1 MTDELHLLGCMVLDP
16 GIWYESKINPRHFI
30 TKEGKA
36 VYDALVTVFTNG
48 QTPTIFLLNDY
59 VQGIPITTV
68 AELTDIPTSVNWRYY
83 EGRVI
88 ENALRHRLS
97 VLSAEIKEALR
108 DDTPG
113 EVIGMI
119 DLRLQEM
126 LLSGSGRKIIASRE
140 MVSPFIEDLMK
151 RMKDGGKY
159 PGVLTGIRKLDEYT
173 KGFQKARLYYVGA
186 RPSQG
191 KSALMLNFVCSAA
204 ITGGHKVGVISLE
217 SDNDELFLRLVAS
230 QSNIDSQNLM
240 TGLIGTHSQIS
251 KIEDACQ
258 RIGDSG
264 IWFYDEPNMDLTK
277 VVSVARRMVETFG
290 CEVIYVDYLQLIS
303 YGSESSP
310 MRDRVAHI
318 SKSLKELAR
327 NLNVPV
333 VCLAQLRRD
342 ADNRKPA
349 MGDFAESSQVEK
361 DADVAIL
368 IWHRQK
374 ENEDETSYLVVE
386 KNRDGATGAVP
397 VKFIRP
403 VVRFGEV
410 ERE

>member
-16 GIWYESKINPRHFI
+16 GIWYQSKINSRHFI
-30 TKEGKA
+30 TREGKA
-36 VYDALVTVFTNG
+36 IYDALVTVYTKG
-48 QTPTIFLLNDY
+48 ETPTILLLNDY
-59 VQGIPITTV
+59 VQGVPTSTI
-68 AELTDIPTSVNWRYY
+68 AELTDIPTSANWRYY

-97 VLSAEIKEALR
+97 ILSAEIKEALR
-108 DDTPG
+108 EEEPG

-119 DLRLQEM
+119 DLRIQEM
-126 LLSGSGRKIIASRE
+126 LLSGSGRKITASSE
-140 MVSPFIEDLMK
+140 MVTPFIDELMR
-151 RMKDGGKY
+151 RMKDGGKI
-159 PGVLTGIRKLDEYT
+159 PGVTTGLRKLDDYT
-173 KGFQKARLYYVGA
+173 KGLQKSRLYYVGA

-191 KSALMLNFVCSAA
+191 KSALMLNFVRSAA
-204 ITGGHKVGVISLE
+204 IAEGRKVGVISLE
-217 SDNDELFLRLVAS
+217 SDNNELFLRMVSS
-230 QSNIDSQNLM
+230 QSNVNSESLM
-240 TGLIGTHSQIS
+240 TGMVGTHSQIS
-251 KIEDACQ
+251 KIEDACRQ
-258 RIGDSG
+258 IGDSG
-264 IWFYDEPNMDLTK
+264 IWFYDEPNMELTK

-303 YGSESSP
+303 HGSESTP
-310 MRDRVAHI
+310 MRDRVAHV

-374 ENEDETSYLVVE
+374 EDEEEMSYLVVE
-386 KNRDGATGAVP
+386 KNRDGATGMVP
-397 VKFIRP
+397 VKFARP